1 MRKRLSVRSREIL
14 FEKGL
19 KEGKN
24 LATGKTKRKTKRTC
38 HAEYLNFRN
47 KVSYILNVKHHQ
59 KQRRLNSEMNWDGDA
74 WHRKQADT
82 QRLNRTHE
90 SIYRE

>member
-38 HAEYLNFRN
+38 HAEYLNFRS

-59 KQRRLNSEMNWDGDA
+59 KQSIGNKSEREVKEEDA
-74 WHRKQADT
+74 EI
-82 QRLNRTHE
+82 QR
-90 SIYRE
+90 